1 MSNLLDTFLILFE
14 SDASEVKKGAEDAE
28 KAVDDLE
35 DSLDGAEDTAVE
47 LGASFGEMA
56 KQAGIALLAL
66 VSISAARDGLI
77 NTAASVDELGKLT
90 NRLGESVEEVDA
102 WSGAAVRAGG
112 TAAGFRGALESLNE
126 KIVDTAIKGTGEL
139 LPFFNQMGIS
149 MVDANKRARS
159 TLDILPELADAFQKL
174 SKQESAGIGRK
185 LGLDD
190 GTILLLQSGRG
201 EIEKLLKRQKELG
214 LVTKEQALVAAQFND
229 QLADMGQAFNTV
241 GRLIA
246 IELLPFITK
255 FMDMV
260 TDAVVFLKNNKSFAV
275 AFFGAIG
282 VAISTLLIPPLLTA
296 IGLIAPFLAI
306 GAAAVVV
313 AGAFALAADDVWNF
327 LEGNKSVIGELSKSW
342 PIVGAIIEAATEAM
356 AFAFSSP
363 IEKLKT
369 MKEIVNSIRDA
380 WKDLKESISTK
391 GMGKVFDETIE
402 SAKAFIG
409 ISATSP
415 INTQTPNT
423 ISNSVSRGG
432 DKTFNMGGVNVDA
445 RGGGSESAGRAMGNA
460 AGSQLRKAVDSFDDG
475 VLA

>member
-14 SDASEVKKGAEDAE
+14 SDAEEVKKGAEDAE

-66 VSISAARDGLI
+66 VSISAAREGLI
-77 NTAASVDELGKLT
+77 NTAQSVDELGKFSD
-90 NRLGESVEEVDA
+90 RIGENIEEVDA
-102 WSGAAVRAGG
+102 WGGAVVRNGG
-112 TAAGFRGALESLNE
+112 SADSFRSSLESLNE

-139 LPFFNQMGIS
+139 LPFFNQMGIA
-149 MVDANKRARS
+149 MVGANGRARS
-159 TLDILPELADAFQKL
+159 TLDILPELSDAFQKL

-185 LGLDD
+185 LGLDE
-190 GTILLLQSGRG
+190 GTILLLQNGR
-201 EIEKLLKRQKELG
+201 ISLEKLLERQREIG
-214 LVTKEQALVAAQFND
+214 TVTKEQALIAAEFND
-229 QLADMGQAFNTV
+229 QIGYMGRAFDSV

-246 IELLPFITK
+246 IEFMPFFSS
-255 FMDMV
+255 FMGMV
-260 TDAVVFLKNNKSFAV
+260 TDAVIFLKNNKSFAV

-282 VAISTLLIPPLLTA
+282 AAIATLLIPPLATA
-296 IGLIAPFLAI
+296 IGLMAPFLAI
-306 GAAAVVV
+306 GAAVAVV

-327 LEGNKSVIGELSKSW
+327 LQGNKSVIGELSKSW
-342 PIVGAIIEAATEAM
+342 PAIGAIVKAATDAM
-356 AFAFSSP
+356 DYAFSSP
-363 IEKLKT
+363 VEKLKT
-369 MKEIVNSIRDA
+369 MMKIVNGIRDA

-391 GMGKVFDETIE
+391 GMEKVFDETIE
-402 SAKAFIG
+402 SAKAFVG
-409 ISATSP
+409 ISAASP

-423 ISNSVSRGG
+423 ISNSVTRGG

>member
-66 VSISAARDGLI
+66 VSISAARQGLI
-77 NTAASVDELGKLT
+77 NTAGSVDALGKLT
-90 NRLGESVEEVDA
+90 NRLGENVEEIDA

-112 TAAGFRGALESLNE
+112 TAEGFRGALESLNE

-214 LVTKEQALVAAQFND
+214 LVTKEQALIAAQFND

-255 FMDMV
+255 FMDMI
-260 TDAVVFLKNNKSFAV
+260 TDAVVFLTKNKAFAV
-275 AFFGAIG
+275 SFFAAIAA
-282 VAISTLLIPPLLTA
+282 VITALLIPALATA
-296 IGLIAPFLAI
+296 LKLIAPFLAI
-306 GAAAVVV
+306 AAVVV
-313 AGAFALAADDVWNF
+313 GIAAAFALAADDIYNF
-327 LEGNKSVIGELSKSW
+327 VQGNDSAIGELVKNWDMFKGKINDIFEDIKKSYNDFVDSL
-342 PIVGAIIEAATEAM
+342 PDI
-356 AFAFSSP
+356 
-363 IEKLKT
+363 
-369 MKEIVNSIRDA
+369 SID
-380 WKDLKESISTK
+380 SMIN
-391 GMGKVFDETIE
+391 
-402 SAKAFIG
+402 SAKELVFG
-409 ISATSP
+409 SALSP

-423 ISNSVSRGG
+423 ISNSVTRGG
-432 DKTFNMGGVNVDA
+432 DRSVKFGDIKVDA
-445 RGGGSESAGRAMGNA
+445 SGGGSESVGRGIGSA
-460 AGSQLRKAVDSFDDG
+460 AQASLRRAVDSFDDG